1 MSDTKQNVT
10 ILNIDETHLLN
21 DLENAIN
28 GLLSLIVRQKGI
40 QEMYFNY
47 KDNMWCFSGTD
58 KGLYFESDDQFAE
71 DENVAI
77 RDAYYMLIELMNNS

>member
-10 ILNIDETHLLN
+10 ILNIDETHSLN

-28 GLLSLIVRQKGI
+28 GLLSLIVRQKDI

-47 KDNMWCFSGTD
+47 KDNMWCF
-58 KGLYFESDDQFAE
+58 FW
-71 DENVAI
+71 N
-77 RDAYYMLIELMNNS
+77 R